1 MSVVLFEMAVI
12 PTVSGGISL
21 LSSSLMPYRT
31 LLTSCDDMNIY
42 VVPLYRPHGG
52 KIQNGISDILC
63 FSERGETIDSQ
74 ERFVLIYGA
83 KVVASI
89 QSLSNQNKRK
99 LCSEPIRIRITVKLV
114 PSAGKYI

>member
-1 MSVVLFEMAVI
+1 MPVI

-52 KIQNGISDILC
+52 KNENGVSEFSDSAKRAKTCNAPQGRENMSTGKHASGTKRGKARINQVTFG
-63 FSERGETIDSQ
+63 FS
-74 ERFVLIYGA
+74 F
-83 KVVASI
+83 
-89 QSLSNQNKRK
+89 QSF
-99 LCSEPIRIRITVKLV
+99 
-114 PSAGKYI
+114 

>member
-1 MSVVLFEMAVI
+1 MSGI
-12 PTVSGGISL
+12 STVSGGISL

-52 KIQNGISDILC
+52 KTQNGLSDISC
-63 FSERGETIDSQ
+63 FSKTCQTVDCQ
-74 ERFVLIYGA
+74 ARFVLYGA

-89 QSLSNQNKRK
+89 QSKQM
-99 LCSEPIRIRITVKLV
+99 
-114 PSAGKYI
+114 

>member
-1 MSVVLFEMAVI
+1 MPVI

-52 KIQNGISDILC
+52 KTQNGLSGILC
-63 FSERGETIDSQ
+63 FSKTCQIIDSE
-74 ERFVLIYGA
+74 ERFVLWSKSGSYPVSLRTIGGDRTSER
-83 KVVASI
+83 KKRASERAR
-89 QSLSNQNKRK
+89 L
-99 LCSEPIRIRITVKLV
+99 
-114 PSAGKYI
+114 G